1 MLRRK
6 ITQRLEAWAQ
16 TSQKALLVLGAR
28 QVGKSTVIADVGRRM
43 FDSYVEIN
51 LYENRAARD
60 ALLGAR
66 DLEDFLNRL
75 ALFAEAPLVRG
86 STLVFV
92 DEVQEAPDIMT
103 WVKFLVQDGR
113 FSYAF
118 SGSMLGADFK
128 GIRSYPVGS
137 VEELSMKPMDFEEF
151 CWAIGVSDT
160 ALNAV
165 RLCFEECRPVD
176 SYIHDAILANFRTY
190 VVVGGMPEVVQR
202 YVSDGNSLEQV
213 RALQTDLNRQY
224 LHDISKYAGSRAL
237 QVQEIYNQVPI
248 QLEDQG
254 SFTVTSLGKSA
265 RYANYSRDFLWL
277 TNASVCLKVNQVSEP
292 KSPLKRTGKES
303 IFKLYQSDTGMLVAR
318 YPQSLSRAIYLD
330 WKQPNLGGI
339 YENVVAQEL
348 AAHGA
353 TPYYFLDEKHSE
365 VDFLYECDGRIVP
378 VEVKSGRKF
387 RSHASLDR
395 LLGSPEYRVR
405 QGLVLCRSN
414 VEAAGKVLYLPWY
427 MAMFLGGDRKAEDAS
442 GDADFIMRPTI
453 V

>member
-1 MLRRK
+1 MF
-6 ITQRLEAWAQ
+6 
-16 TSQKALLVLGAR
+16 GA
-28 QVGKSTVIADVGRRM
+28 
-43 FDSYVEIN
+43 FVEIN

-66 DLEDFLNRL
+66 NLEDFLNRL
-75 ALFAEAPLVRG
+75 ALFAEVPLVRG
-86 STLVFV
+86 DTLVFI
-92 DEVQEAPDIMT
+92 DEVQEAPDVMT

-113 FSYAF
+113 YAYAF

-137 VEELSMKPMDFEEF
+137 VEELTMRPMDFEEF
-151 CWAIGVSDT
+151 CWAVGVSDV
-160 ALNAV
+160 ALDEA
-165 RLCFEECRPVD
+165 RECFENRRPVEG
-176 SYIHDAILANFRTY
+176 YIHDALLANFRTY

-213 RALQTDLNRQY
+213 RALQTDLNTQY

-248 QLEDQG
+248 QLEDEG
-254 SFTVTSLGKSA
+254 RFTVTSLGKSA

-277 TNASVCLKVNQVSEP
+277 VNASVCIKVDQVSEP
-292 KSPLKRTGKES
+292 RAPLKRTDRES
-303 IFKLYQSDTGMLVAR
+303 VFKLYQSDTGMLVSR
-318 YPQSLSRAIYLD
+318 YPQSLARAIYLD
-330 WKQPNLGGI
+330 WRQPNLGGI

-348 AAHGA
+348 VAHGA
-353 TPYYFLDEKHSE
+353 RPYYFLDERRSE
-365 VDFLYECDGRIVP
+365 VDFLYERDGRVVP

-395 LLGSPEYRVR
+395 LLASPEYRVR
-405 QGLVLCRSN
+405 QGYVLCRSN
-414 VEAAGKVLYLPWY
+414 VETADKVVYLPWY
-427 MAMFLGGDRKAEDAS
+427 MTMFLWGDEEVGGETGE
-442 GDADFIMRPTI
+442 GDFVMRPVI